1 MEAYINSK
9 KQSKSYPALFL
20 DRDGVIN
27 FNYGYVHKPENFDF
41 LPEIFDL
48 CSFANA
54 RNYLIIIVTNQS
66 GIGRGYYTK
75 KEFCELTFWMIDN
88 FKEKNI
94 TIDGVFYSPFH
105 PKYGKG
111 KYLLKE
117 DTRKPG
123 PGMFEEAFKAFNII
137 KDNSIMIGDK
147 ITDIEA
153 GQLAGIKNNLFLTDN
168 KSNSNK
174 VYFSKKI
181 EIISSLAKAKEFMK

>member
-1 MEAYINSK
+1 MKAYINSK
-9 KQSKSYPALFL
+9 KQIKSYPALFL

-48 CSFANA
+48 CRFANQ
-54 RNYLIIIVTNQS
+54 RNYLVILVTNQS
-66 GIGRGYYTK
+66 GIGRGFYTEK
-75 KEFCELTFWMIDN
+75 QFHELTSWMIDS

-94 TIDGVFYSPFH
+94 IIDGVFYSPFH
-105 PKYGKG
+105 PKHGKG

-123 PGMFEEAFKAFNII
+123 SGMFEEAFRAFNIN

-153 GQLAGIKNNLFLTDN
+153 GQLAGIKNNLLLSNNTSKLN
-168 KSNSNK
+168 KI
-174 VYFSKKI
+174 YFSKNI
-181 EIISSLAKAKEFMK
+181 ETISSLSKAKEFMK